1 MKNSMKI
8 CSACL
13 LLSFSSHLFGET
25 MSFQEG
31 SGVYTN
37 QTDLCINSSGGIW
50 SSDERIAMDASPRYQ
65 TLIIF
70 DDIFGEGS
78 NQVPM
83 NADIEYAAIKL
94 KTANRISGYSGTT
107 DDIDIYRINVP
118 WTESSRWNDFSIIND
133 TIGAK
138 AVSTLIGTY
147 SNTIVNGETTSLEI
161 TTAAQMWIADPST
174 NHGIL
179 FVNEG
184 NDGCDFWSDASP
196 NVAERPILEI
206 RYVIRPVISTIR
218 ITDTGVE
225 LAFMSQLAYQYQVQY
240 CPDLL
245 ATNWFDLGD
254 STAGD
259 GTTSTNVDS
268 TAGSVHS
275 RFYRIVVTPDQ

>member
-1 MKNSMKI
+1 MKNVMKI

-13 LLSFSSHLFGET
+13 LLSFSNHLFGET

-31 SGVYTN
+31 SGGYTN
-37 QTDLCINSSGGIW
+37 QTDLCINPSGGIW
-50 SSDERIAMDASPRYQ
+50 RSDVRIAMDASPRYQ

-94 KTANRISGYSGTT
+94 KTANRISAYSGTT
-107 DDIDIYRINVP
+107 DDINIYRINVP
-118 WTESSRWNDFSIIND
+118 WTESSRWGDFSTIND

-147 SNTIVNGETTSLEI
+147 TDTIVNNETTSFEI
-161 TTAAQMWIADPST
+161 TTAAQMWIGDPTT
-174 NHGIL
+174 NYGIL

-184 NDGCDFWSDASP
+184 SDGCDFWSDASP
-196 NVAERPILEI
+196 YVEERPILEI
-206 RYVIRPVISTIR
+206 RYVIRPVISTLR
-218 ITDTGVE
+218 VTTDGVE
-225 LAFMSQLAYQYQVQY
+225 LVFRSQPACRYQVQY

-245 ATNWFDLGD
+245 ATNWFDLGE
-254 STAGD
+254 SIAGD

-268 TAGSVHS
+268 TSGSVHS
-275 RFYRIVVTPDQ
+275 RFYRIVATPDQ